1 MAHPHLGLLARAP
14 LCSGPP
20 LLPRAPSWAP
30 WHSRPLL
37 PGFTSATIPGT
48 SVCHSVPDS
57 CLSVSLPHSCPDPR
71 ECPFQKLPCPLQ
83 CPSLPPAQESAV
95 TAAMPLVNM
104 GLTSNCRPGPHT
116 PSCALSCLGSPSSLL
131 PSGHPPSLAPHRPRG
146 LPTAPPLPTC
156 SQSLQAGVSSSPSHG
171 SSAPLPSR
179 SQGPAD

>member
-1 MAHPHLGLLARAP
+1 MLSHLAFGDISLFCRGFLISFSKKVLPWCMRPSAP
-14 LCSGPP
+14 L
-20 LLPRAPSWAP
+20 LLID
-30 WHSRPLL
+30 L
-37 PGFTSATIPGT
+37 GFHLSF
-48 SVCHSVPDS
+48 
-57 CLSVSLPHSCPDPR
+57 LSVSLPHSCPDPR

-95 TAAMPLVNM
+95 TAAKPLVNT
-104 GLTSNCRPGPHT
+104 GLTPDCRPGPHT

-131 PSGHPPSLAPHRPRG
+131 PSGHPPSPAPHRPRG

-179 SQGPAD
+179 SHGPAD

>member
-1 MAHPHLGLLARAP
+1 MSWFLKLQETFLEDNRYMWMVEGLGNTLIITFGALLIGVIIGT
-14 LCSGPP
+14 LIGSGPP

-83 CPSLPPAQESAV
+83 CPSLPPAQESTV
-95 TAAMPLVNM
+95 TAATPLV
-104 GLTSNCRPGPHT
+104 TCRFRTFRLHF
-116 PSCALSCLGSPSSLL
+116 
-131 PSGHPPSLAPHRPRG
+131 RG
-146 LPTAPPLPTC
+146 L
-156 SQSLQAGVSSSPSHG
+156 
-171 SSAPLPSR
+171 R
-179 SQGPAD
+179 